1 MITSKCPKY
10 RTMNTTWA
18 TLQLKTDLEEVGFE
32 GFFSKVEGEAPVTP
46 CRLRCFALASG
57 GQ

>member
-1 MITSKCPKY
+1 MSEIQDNEY
-10 RTMNTTWA
+10 NMGY
-18 TLQLKTDLEEVGFE
+18 TLQLKTDFEEVGFE

>member
-1 MITSKCPKY
+1 
-10 RTMNTTWA
+10 MNTTWA